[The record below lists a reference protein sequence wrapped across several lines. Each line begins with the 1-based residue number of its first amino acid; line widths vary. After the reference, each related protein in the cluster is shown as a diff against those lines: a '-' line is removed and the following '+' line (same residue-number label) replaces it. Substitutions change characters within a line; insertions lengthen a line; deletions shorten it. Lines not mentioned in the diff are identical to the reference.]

1 MKILHIES
9 ATEVCS
15 IAISE
20 GERVLAFCEAENPM
34 SHSAMTTVLIERC
47 LAEAGIEASDLEAI
61 SLSKGP
67 GSYTSLRVGASVA
80 KGMCF
85 ALAIPLITVDTLE
98 SLAMAAVAQFGK
110 QDALYCPMIDARR
123 MEVYT
128 TLYDASGAVIQ
139 PLESMIVEED
149 SFADFVAR
157 GQQIIFIGNGAMKCE
172 KTLTF
177 PNFRFAP
184 LACSALFLIK
194 IANQYFIDKNFTNIA
209 YFSPEYVKS
218 PHITAAKSV
227 F

>member
-15 IAISE
+15 IAISD
-20 GERVLAFCEAENPM
+20 GKQVLAFCEAENPM
-34 SHSAMTTVLIERC
+34 SHAAMTTVLIERC
-47 LAEAGIEASDLEAI
+47 LAEAKLEVSDLEAI

-85 ALAIPLITVDTLE
+85 ALGIPMITIDTLE
-98 SLAMAAVAQFGK
+98 SLAMAAVAQFGE
-110 QDALYCPMIDARR
+110 QNALYCAMIDARR

-128 TLYDASGAVIQ
+128 TLYDASGRVIR
-139 PLESMIVEED
+139 PLESLIVEED
-149 SFADFVAR
+149 SFADFAAQE
-157 GQQIIFIGNGAMKCE
+157 QQIIFIGNGAMKCE

-177 PNFRFAP
+177 PNFSFAP
-184 LACSALFLIK
+184 LACSALFLIN
-194 IANQYFIDKNFTNIA
+194 IANQYFINKNFTNIIT
-209 YFSPEYVKS
+209 FTPEYVKS

>member
-15 IAISE
+15 IAISD
-20 GERVLAFCEAENPM
+20 GKRVLAFCEAENPM

-47 LAEAGIEASDLEAI
+47 LAEAGLEASDLEAV
-61 SLSKGP
+61 SVSQGP

-85 ALAIPLITVDTLE
+85 ALGIPMIAVDTLE
-98 SLAMAAVAQFGK
+98 SLARAAVAQFGDM
-110 QDALYCPMIDARR
+110 DALYCPMIDARR

-128 TLYDASGAVIQ
+128 TLYDASGAIIQ
-139 PLESMIVEED
+139 PLESLIVEED
-149 SFADFVAR
+149 SYRDFAAR
-157 GQQIIFIGNGAMKCE
+157 GQKIIFIGNGAMKCE

-184 LACSALFLIK
+184 LACSALFLIE